1 MGMDDS
7 MDVGPEPQDLAV
19 QVVADAGRHVAVEQ
33 SRRRDVGD
41 HDVVDGHLL
50 ERHLGVLGV
59 GDPVGEA
66 RVSGADGNV
75 AERVVH
81 VAARRHQTGIP

>member
-1 MGMDDS
+1 
-7 MDVGPEPQDLAV
+7 
-19 QVVADAGRHVAVEQ
+19 VADAGRHVAVEQ
-33 SRRRDVGD
+33 RRRRDVRD

-66 RVSGADGNV
+66 RVSGADGDV
-75 AERVVH
+75 AE
-81 VAARRHQTGIP
+81 